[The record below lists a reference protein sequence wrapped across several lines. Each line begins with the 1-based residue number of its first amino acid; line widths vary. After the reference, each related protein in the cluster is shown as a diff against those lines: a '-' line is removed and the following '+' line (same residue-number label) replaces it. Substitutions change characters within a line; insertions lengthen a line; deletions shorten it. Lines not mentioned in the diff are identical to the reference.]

1 MLSHVIDGA
10 GDGHGRPIFSQH
22 GDVCGSLSVGVWCDV
37 VEQSIMGNTAA
48 DHRPHTVSKLDLS
61 QNVCFL
67 FAKIIVILY
76 VTNLYCNRL

>member
-10 GDGHGRPIFSQH
+10 GDGHGHPIFSQH
-22 GDVCGSLSVGVWCDV
+22 GDVRGSLSVGVWCDV
-37 VEQSIMGNTAA
+37 VEQRIMGNTAA
-48 DHRPHTVSKLDLS
+48 DHRPYTVSKLDLS

-67 FAKIIVILY
+67 FTKIIVILY